1 MVNPTLKQ
9 RRQKLTEMVVQAR
22 QEFLNAERL
31 VKHEVRKA
39 NPNLEWWEQFDL
51 VQKDPR
57 WQVANARLLALCD
70 AANVMGAEIG

>member
-22 QEFLNAERL
+22 QEFLNTERF

-51 VQKDPR
+51 VQKDSR

-70 AANVMGAEIG
+70 AANVMGAERG